1 MMRSVSKPIAP
12 ASTREMRSPSLTRRV
27 PHRCAA
33 SPSMKPT
40 HPRYRCRR
48 CPAGMARSSG
58 RRDSDAR
65 EERTRAIRQFGRSS
79 SAFVRAAHVRCQACQ
94 LSAVVGARGGT
105 LQSDCAVRVHSCRAG
120 EHPTSG
126 RRVVSRHP
134 GADQTGRGALQTGP
148 DGPPVP
154 MYREPHV
161 ASRVSGHH
169 ASPRGD
175 AARDIQNA
183 TRPIYNKARGR
194 RGDGTPTCAFSFPHM
209 FPHKRQ
215 ATYHTHLL
223 VPPSGRRQKRRKPTH
238 SSHQPRRAPTLHA
251 AAPGHSQRSL

>member
-1 MMRSVSKPIAP
+1 
-12 ASTREMRSPSLTRRV
+12 
-27 PHRCAA
+27 
-33 SPSMKPT
+33 
-40 HPRYRCRR
+40 
-48 CPAGMARSSG
+48 MARSSG

-65 EERTRAIRQFGRSS
+65 EERTRAIRQFVNSS
-79 SAFVRAAHVRCQACQ
+79 IRTLIISFRACSSCAMSG

-183 TRPIYNKARGR
+183 TRPIS
-194 RGDGTPTCAFSFPHM
+194 TI
-209 FPHKRQ
+209 KREE
-215 ATYHTHLL
+215 
-223 VPPSGRRQKRRKPTH
+223 
-238 SSHQPRRAPTLHA
+238 
-251 AAPGHSQRSL
+251 QR